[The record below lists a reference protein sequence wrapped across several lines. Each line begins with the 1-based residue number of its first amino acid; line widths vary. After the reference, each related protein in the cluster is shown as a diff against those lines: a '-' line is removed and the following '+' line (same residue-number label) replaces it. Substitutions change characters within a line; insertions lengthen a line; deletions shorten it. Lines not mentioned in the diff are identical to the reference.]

1 MNQFRAQK
9 VNQYRKNGSLV
20 YVYRLLPNQDADAFR
35 NAIASAPLS
44 KNGRPT
50 ALSIECNETGLPL
63 YFYTSSNPLDY
74 TEAGQVTLQ
83 VSKQGRFSIKE
94 VLEGRDARE
103 KSARQNVEMLNALG
117 SALKLSQQ
125 QLVSLVFGH
134 NIAPTMQSAP
144 QQSAPASDNA
154 PIDLEDSI

>member
-63 YFYTSSNPLDY
+63 YFYTSNNPLDY

-83 VSKQGRFSIKE
+83 VSNQGRFSIKE

-103 KSARQNVEMLNALG
+103 KSAREKVEMLNALG
-117 SALKLSQQ
+117 VSKE
-125 QLVSLVFGH
+125 QLVSMLFGQSV
-134 NIAPTMQSAP
+134 APMMSSAP
-144 QQSAPASDNA
+144 QQSAPATSNA
-154 PIDLEDSI
+154 PIDLDDSI

>member
-63 YFYTSSNPLDY
+63 YFYTSNNPLDY

-83 VSKQGRFSIKE
+83 VSNQGRFSIKE
-94 VLEGRDARE
+94 VLEGRNARE
-103 KSARQNVEMLNALG
+103 KSAHEKVEMLNAIGTAFNLTKEQVLSLALG
-117 SALKLSQQ
+117 Q
-125 QLVSLVFGH
+125 

-144 QQSAPASDNA
+144 QQSAPVSDNA

>member
-1 MNQFRAQK
+1 MQNSFRAQK

-63 YFYTSSNPLDY
+63 YFYTSNNPLDY

-83 VSKQGRFSIKE
+83 VSNQGRFSIKE

-103 KSARQNVEMLNALG
+103 KSAREKVEMLNALG
-117 SALKLSQQ
+117 VSKE
-125 QLVSLVFGH
+125 QLVSMLFGQS
-134 NIAPTMQSAP
+134 IAPMMQSAP
-144 QQSAPASDNA
+144 QQSAPATDNA

>member
-63 YFYTSSNPLDY
+63 YFYTSNNPLDY

-83 VSKQGRFSIKE
+83 VTNQGRFNIKE
-94 VLEGRDARE
+94 VLEIRNARE
-103 KSARQNVEMLNALG
+103 KSAHEKVEMLNAIGTAFNLTKEQILSLALG
-117 SALKLSQQ
+117 Q
-125 QLVSLVFGH
+125 

-144 QQSAPASDNA
+144 QQSAPVSDNA

>member
-63 YFYTSSNPLDY
+63 YFYTSNNPLDY

-83 VSKQGRFSIKE
+83 VSNQGRFSIKE

-103 KSARQNVEMLNALG
+103 KSAREKVEMLNALG
-117 SALKLSQQ
+117 VSKE
-125 QLVSLVFGH
+125 QLVSMLFGQSV
-134 NIAPTMQSAP
+134 APMMQSAP
-144 QQSAPASDNA
+144 QQTAPATSNA

>member
-63 YFYTSSNPLDY
+63 YFYTSNNPLDY

-83 VSKQGRFSIKE
+83 VSNQGRFSIKE
-94 VLEGRDARE
+94 VLEGRNARE
-103 KSARQNVEMLNALG
+103 KSAHEKVEMLNALG
-117 SALKLSQQ
+117 TAFNLTKEQVFALA
-125 QLVSLVFGH
+125 FGQ

-144 QQSAPASDNA
+144 QQSAPVSDNA

>member
-63 YFYTSSNPLDY
+63 YFYTSNNPLDY

-83 VSKQGRFSIKE
+83 VSNQGRFSIKE

-103 KSARQNVEMLNALG
+103 KSAREKVEMLNALG
-117 SALKLSQQ
+117 VSKE
-125 QLVSLVFGH
+125 QLVSMLFGQSL
-134 NIAPTMQSAP
+134 APMMQSAP
-144 QQSAPASDNA
+144 QQSAPVSDNA

>member
-63 YFYTSSNPLDY
+63 YFYTSNNPLDY

-83 VSKQGRFSIKE
+83 VSNQGRFSIKE

-103 KSARQNVEMLNALG
+103 KSAREKVEMLNALG
-117 SALKLSQQ
+117 VSKE
-125 QLVSLVFGH
+125 QLVSMLFGQS
-134 NIAPTMQSAP
+134 IAPMMQSAP
-144 QQSAPASDNA
+144 QQSAPATDNA